1 MTDKPP
7 AQPPQQPD
15 KPKTH
20 FGDSNEVDPTPGWI
34 PFFFVIGISIVFLIG
49 FVFVA
54 LFVR

>member
-1 MTDKPP
+1 M
-7 AQPPQQPD
+7 PD
-15 KPKTH
+15 EPNKTKSH

-34 PFFFVIGISIVFLIG
+34 PFVFVIAIAIVFLIG

>member
-1 MTDKPP
+1 M
-7 AQPPQQPD
+7 PD
-15 KPKTH
+15 ESPKPKSH

-34 PFFFVIGISIVFLIG
+34 PFVFVLGIAVLFLIG